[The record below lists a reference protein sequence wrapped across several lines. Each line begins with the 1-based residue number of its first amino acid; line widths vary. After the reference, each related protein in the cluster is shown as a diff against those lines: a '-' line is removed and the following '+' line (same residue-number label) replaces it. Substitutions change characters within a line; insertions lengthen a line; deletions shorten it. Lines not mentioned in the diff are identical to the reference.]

1 MILKDQ
7 TQHPTLDEAIATGKL
22 DAWPGIAR
30 ADCPTDI
37 SIMQSARLPIIRTE
51 AANDYIV
58 ANSKAKV

>member
-30 ADCPTDI
+30 AD
-37 SIMQSARLPIIRTE
+37 
-51 AANDYIV
+51 
-58 ANSKAKV
+58 